1 MASLP
6 LVAEFPKMAKT
17 VLVRGLAKNHKLR
30 VRQRQPYQ
38 TGPPINKRLK
48 QATLRPM
55 VFKQLVTAAYA
66 PVTNFEHCQS
76 D

>member
-1 MASLP
+1 M
-6 LVAEFPKMAKT
+6 AEFPKVAKT
-17 VLVRGLAKNHKLR
+17 VLVRGLVESHKLR
-30 VRQRQPYQ
+30 VLQRQPYQ

-48 QATLRPM
+48 QATLRPI
-55 VFKQLVTAAYA
+55 VFKQLVTVAYA